1 MRNAYAMRQ
10 HSVALRILLTV
21 LPEPL
26 SECVIA
32 TLSFCGNGKTDM
44 AKVQIL
50 TAMTLD
56 GFLPEADGKF
66 MQWVKT
72 SSKGFPYWQER
83 STFRIR
89 PGHPMLDLACD
100 KERTS
105 DSCIYIAEVSDCPGV
120 ELLGNLFRFH
130 LIDELVIYLLPIM
143 AGTGTSLFK
152 NPPAGH
158 WHLRKT
164 DTFSNGI
171 CRMVYRRILQ

>member
-1 MRNAYAMRQ
+1 MRQ
-10 HSVALRILLTV
+10 HSVVLRILLTV

-83 STFRIR
+83 STFRLR

-100 KERTS
+100 KERTG

-130 LIDELVIYLLPIM
+130 LVDELVIYLLPIM
-143 AGTGTSLFK
+143 AGTDTSLFK

-158 WHLRKT
+158 WHLRKA